1 MLTRSRLEVYLTI
14 ALLLIVPFFIN
25 CQSLTN
31 NNQPPNAVV
40 GSEQLTALSDL
51 GELPD
56 FSLTNQSGK
65 SITTADLK
73 GKVWVADFFFTSCQG
88 VCPVMT
94 ARMSKLDKSLGE
106 KGLHLLSISVDPTT
120 DTPEKLTEYAKNFE
134 AKDNWQFLTGE
145 KAKIIDLSVK
155 GFRLSLG
162 EDPMSHSQRLVL
174 IDSRSHIR
182 GYYSIDRE
190 NEMQL
195 IVEHATQLLKENSVT
210 TSN

>member
-1 MLTRSRLEVYLTI
+1 MLTRSRLEVYLTV
-14 ALLLIVPFFIN
+14 ALLLIVSFFIN
-25 CQSLTN
+25 CQSPTN
-31 NNQPPNAVV
+31 QTSNAVV

-56 FSLTNQSGK
+56 FSLTNQNGK
-65 SITTADLK
+65 TITTADLK
-73 GKVWVADFFFTSCQG
+73 GKVWVADFFFTSFQG

-94 ARMSKLDKSLGE
+94 ARMSKLDKTLGD
-106 KGLHLLSISVDPTT
+106 KGLHLLSISVDPAT

-145 KAKIIDLSVK
+145 KSKIIDLSVK

-174 IDSRSHIR
+174 IDNRSHIR

-195 IVEHATQLLKENSVT
+195 IVEHATQLLKEK
-210 TSN
+210 

>member
-1 MLTRSRLEVYLTI
+1 MLTRSQLEVYLTI
-14 ALLLIVPFFIN
+14 ALLLIVSVFIN
-25 CQSLTN
+25 CQSPTN
-31 NNQPPNAVV
+31 NNQTSNAVV
-40 GSEQLTALSDL
+40 GNEQLITLSDL
-51 GELPD
+51 GELPE

-65 SITTADLK
+65 TLTTADLK
-73 GKVWVADFFFTSCQG
+73 GKIWVADFFFTSCQG

-94 ARMSKLDKSLGE
+94 ARMSKLDKTLGD
-106 KGLHLLSISVDPTT
+106 KGLHLLSISVDPAT
-120 DTPEKLTEYAKNFE
+120 DSPEKLTEYAKKFE

-174 IDSRSHIR
+174 IDNRSHIR

-195 IVEHATQLLKENSVT
+195 IVEHATQLLKEANVT
-210 TSN
+210 SRN

>member
-14 ALLLIVPFFIN
+14 ALLLIATLFIN
-25 CQSLTN
+25 CQSPTN
-31 NNQPPNAVV
+31 NNQTSNAVV
-40 GSEQLTALSDL
+40 GNEQLLTLSDL
-51 GELPD
+51 GELPE

-65 SITTADLK
+65 TITTADLK
-73 GKVWVADFFFTSCQG
+73 GKIWVADFFFTSCQG

-94 ARMSKLDKSLGE
+94 ARMSKLDKTLGN
-106 KGLHLLSISVDPTT
+106 KGLNLLSISVDPAT
-120 DTPEKLTEYAKNFE
+120 DTPENLTEYAKNFD

-174 IDSRSHIR
+174 IDNRSHIR
-182 GYYSIDRE
+182 GYYHVDRE

-195 IVEHATQLLKENSVT
+195 LVEHAAQLLKEANI
-210 TSN
+210 TSRN

>member
-14 ALLLIVPFFIN
+14 ALLLIATLFIN
-25 CQSLTN
+25 CQNSTN
-31 NNQPPNAVV
+31 NNQTSNAVV
-40 GSEQLTALSDL
+40 GNEQLLTLSDL
-51 GELPD
+51 GEVAE
-56 FSLTNQSGK
+56 FSLTNQNGK
-65 SITTADLK
+65 TITTADLK
-73 GKVWVADFFFTSCQG
+73 GKIWVADFFFTSCQG

-94 ARMSKLDKSLGE
+94 ARMSKLDKTLGD
-106 KGLHLLSISVDPTT
+106 KGLHLLSISVDPAT
-120 DTPEKLTEYAKNFE
+120 DTPEKLTEYAKNFD

-174 IDSRSHIR
+174 IDNHSHIR
-182 GYYSIDRE
+182 GYYHVDRE

-195 IVEHATQLLKENSVT
+195 LVEHATQLLKEANVT
-210 TSN
+210 SRN

>member
-14 ALLLIVPFFIN
+14 ALLLIATLFIN
-25 CQSLTN
+25 CQSPTN
-31 NNQPPNAVV
+31 NQTSNAVV
-40 GSEQLTALSDL
+40 GNEQLITLSDL
-51 GELPD
+51 GEVAE

-65 SITTADLK
+65 TITTADLK
-73 GKVWVADFFFTSCQG
+73 GKIWVADFFFTSCQG

-106 KGLHLLSISVDPTT
+106 KGLHLLSISVDPAT

-134 AKDNWQFLTGE
+134 AKNNWQFLTGE

-174 IDSRSHIR
+174 IDGRSHIR

-195 IVEHATQLLKENSVT
+195 IVEHATQLLKEADVT
-210 TSN
+210 SSN

>member
-14 ALLLIVPFFIN
+14 ALLLIATLFIN
-25 CQSLTN
+25 CQSPTN
-31 NNQPPNAVV
+31 NNQTSNAVV
-40 GSEQLTALSDL
+40 GNEQLLTLSDL
-51 GELPD
+51 GEVAE
-56 FSLTNQSGK
+56 FSLTNQNGK
-65 SITTADLK
+65 TITTADLK
-73 GKVWVADFFFTSCQG
+73 GKIWVADFFFTSCQG

-94 ARMSKLDKSLGE
+94 ARMSKLDKTLGD
-106 KGLHLLSISVDPTT
+106 KGLHLLSISVDPAT
-120 DTPEKLTEYAKNFE
+120 DTPEKLTEYAKNFD

-174 IDSRSHIR
+174 IDNHSHIR
-182 GYYSIDRE
+182 GYYHVDRE

-195 IVEHATQLLKENSVT
+195 LVEHATQLLKEANVT
-210 TSN
+210 SRN

>member
-14 ALLLIVPFFIN
+14 ALLLIAALFIN
-25 CQSLTN
+25 CQSPTN
-31 NNQPPNAVV
+31 NNQTSNAVV
-40 GSEQLTALSDL
+40 GNEQLITLSDL
-51 GELPD
+51 GEVAE
-56 FSLTNQSGK
+56 FSLTNQNGK
-65 SITTADLK
+65 TITTADLK
-73 GKVWVADFFFTSCQG
+73 GKIWVADFFFTSCQG

-94 ARMSKLDKSLGE
+94 ARMSKLDKTLGD
-106 KGLHLLSISVDPTT
+106 KGLHLLSISVDPAT
-120 DTPEKLTEYAKNFE
+120 DTPEKLIEYAKNFD

-174 IDSRSHIR
+174 IDNHSHIR
-182 GYYSIDRE
+182 GYYHVDRE

-195 IVEHATQLLKENSVT
+195 LVEHATQLLKEANVT
-210 TSN
+210 SRN

>member
-14 ALLLIVPFFIN
+14 ALLLIATLFIN
-25 CQSLTN
+25 CQSPTN
-31 NNQPPNAVV
+31 NTQQSNAVV
-40 GSEQLTALSDL
+40 GNEQLITLSDL
-51 GELPD
+51 GEVAE

-65 SITTADLK
+65 TITTTDLK
-73 GKVWVADFFFTSCQG
+73 GKIWVADFFFTSCQG

-94 ARMSKLDKSLGE
+94 ARMSKLDKTLGN
-106 KGLHLLSISVDPTT
+106 KGLHLLSISVDPAT

-174 IDSRSHIR
+174 IDGRSHIR
-182 GYYSIDRE
+182 GYYHVDRE

-195 IVEHATQLLKENSVT
+195 IVEHATQLLKEANVT
-210 TSN
+210 SRN

>member
-14 ALLLIVPFFIN
+14 ALLLIATLFIN
-25 CQSLTN
+25 CQNSTN
-31 NNQPPNAVV
+31 NNQTSNAVV
-40 GSEQLTALSDL
+40 GNEQLITLSDL
-51 GELPD
+51 GEVAE
-56 FSLTNQSGK
+56 FSLTNQNGK
-65 SITTADLK
+65 TITTTDLK
-73 GKVWVADFFFTSCQG
+73 GKIWVADFFFTSCQG

-94 ARMSKLDKSLGE
+94 ARMSKLDKTLGD
-106 KGLHLLSISVDPTT
+106 KGLHLLSISVDPAT
-120 DTPEKLTEYAKNFE
+120 DTPEKLTEYAKNFD

-174 IDSRSHIR
+174 IDNHSHIR
-182 GYYSIDRE
+182 GYYHVDRE

-195 IVEHATQLLKENSVT
+195 LVEHATQLLKEANVT
-210 TSN
+210 SRN

>member
-14 ALLLIVPFFIN
+14 ALLLIATLFIN
-25 CQSLTN
+25 CQSPTN
-31 NNQPPNAVV
+31 NQTANAVV
-40 GSEQLTALSDL
+40 GNEQLITLSDL
-51 GELPD
+51 GELPE

-65 SITTADLK
+65 TITTTDLK
-73 GKVWVADFFFTSCQG
+73 GKIWVADFFFTSCQG

-94 ARMSKLDKSLGE
+94 ARMSKLDKTLGD
-106 KGLHLLSISVDPTT
+106 KGLHLLSISVDPAT

-174 IDSRSHIR
+174 IDGRSHIR

-195 IVEHATQLLKENSVT
+195 IVEHAAQLLKEANVT
-210 TSN
+210 SRN